1 MNYLKIFLIGLCCIG
16 FHSCDEDSFTQ
27 VVSLDIP
34 EHVPKL
40 SFSLEM
46 SDIDTLIETF
56 VSTSL
61 DINADEDFP
70 TISDAVVNMF
80 KSDELFASFTFN
92 ESTGRYESPAGPLL
106 NDGAEYKFEVIHKKY
121 GTATASQRIPDPVNF
136 RNVEYFFDAA
146 VGEFGQKLDVLS
158 FILEDDGS
166 QENFYGFEI
175 IVENKSSLDSN
186 VLIWDIYFES
196 SDPLFEYGSDDAL
209 LLSDEAF
216 SGNEYPVRLN
226 IPKFFVDTIFNSEV
240 LVNLKVK
247 NISRDNYLFQR
258 SHLISQQASDNPFVE
273 PVIVHNNIENGFGIF
288 RAEAI
293 KEEILILK

>member
-80 KSDELFASFTFN
+80 KSDELFAS
-92 ESTGRYESPAGPLL
+92 
-106 NDGAEYKFEVIHKKY
+106 
-121 GTATASQRIPDPVNF
+121 
-136 RNVEYFFDAA
+136 
-146 VGEFGQKLDVLS
+146 
-158 FILEDDGS
+158 
-166 QENFYGFEI
+166 
-175 IVENKSSLDSN
+175 
-186 VLIWDIYFES
+186 
-196 SDPLFEYGSDDAL
+196 L
-209 LLSDEAF
+209 LLTKV
-216 SGNEYPVRLN
+216 PV
-226 IPKFFVDTIFNSEV
+226 DM
-240 LVNLKVK
+240 KV
-247 NISRDNYLFQR
+247 
-258 SHLISQQASDNPFVE
+258 QQAHYSMMELNTSLKSY
-273 PVIVHNNIENGFGIF
+273 
-288 RAEAI
+288 I
-293 KEEILILK
+293 KNMVLQLQVKGYLIL